1 MLSKITSPRT
11 MLKLPW
17 IGDDMLSPM
26 AMDLSAGQLMQLGW
40 IKLRASSTLHCR
52 LGGDSQSIGGA
63 LEIIPSEDNF
73 DVIRMVEGTK
83 PALAPQTAISAY
95 APGCSKSALLP

>member
-1 MLSKITSPRT
+1 MA

-17 IGDDMLSPM
+17 LGDKLLRPM
-26 AMDLSAGQLMQLGW
+26 ATDLSAGELMQLGW

-52 LGGDSQSIGGA
+52 LGGDSEMVGGA
-63 LEIIPSEDNF
+63 SEIVPSEDNF

-83 PALAPQTAISAY
+83 PARAPQTNVSMY
-95 APGCSKSALLP
+95 APGCSKSTLLP